1 MIPTVIPTVMTAV
14 QNVSMM
20 TPQPGLTDTMSYWAA
35 TDNRVL
41 LQQPGIGMTTNP
53 AVIMDPTVDSAS
65 RDLLGIT
72 AIPTATP
79 AVTTQPP
86 SKDPQRRG
94 WYTAKPG
101 GGGGFIPFLTPRPQ
115 PAAPVVAVT
124 DLANQPPARV
134 PVKTKET
141 PPPRGARKNL
151 DTPSMTQPGGTTSG
165 PHTGERVA
173 ELPIDDLKKPK
184 GGSWEGKVN
193 FKASSLTTFEGKP
206 AVKVFYKKGSGTSS
220 MPHSDAAGIDLVAQ
234 NKFIKGQ
241 TGAVVAFDV
250 YFDPKQWNF
259 SRGGKMA
266 GFSVGPGVS
275 SGFRHSEDGASHRIM
290 WQSNGGAISY
300 VYPPSKMKQEDPNL
314 KPEGH
319 GVGYFGDKFPAGTL
333 KVGAW
338 NRVEIGVKVNTFT
351 NGKPN
356 PDGKSQLTING
367 VSGVL
372 TNVRW
377 AKSPDLKID
386 SFMYGSFFGGPSPAV
401 VDSVSYIRNFTIHKW
416 KD

>member
-1 MIPTVIPTVMTAV
+1 MSVVN
-14 QNVSMM
+14 NVSMM
-20 TPQPGLTDTMSYWAA
+20 TPQPEDQGAMSYWANSQIFPSETPLA
-35 TDNRVL
+35 TPVA
-41 LQQPGIGMTTNP
+41 ITMTMDP
-53 AVIMDPTVDSAS
+53 ATMDPAMDPTADPA
-65 RDLLGIT
+65 RGLLAAAGT
-72 AIPTATP
+72 QRP
-79 AVTTQPP
+79 ADPA
-86 SKDPQRRG
+86 PQRR
-94 WYTAKPG
+94 YTAKPG
-101 GGGGFIPFLTPRPQ
+101 GGGGFLPFLTPRPK
-115 PAAPVVAVT
+115 PAAPLVADPVVAT
-124 DLANQPPARV
+124 NQPPARV
-134 PVKTKET
+134 PAKSKQA

-151 DTPSMTQPGGTTSG
+151 DPPPMTQTESTGSG

-173 ELPIDDLKKPK
+173 ELPVDDLKKPK

-193 FKASSLTTFEGKP
+193 FKASSLVNFEGKS

-220 MPHSDAAGIDLVAQ
+220 MPHSNAAGVDLVAQ

-241 TGAVVAFDV
+241 TALVVSFEV
-250 YFDPKQWNF
+250 YFDPKNWNF

-266 GFSVGPGVS
+266 GISVGPGVA
-275 SGFRHSEDGASHRIM
+275 SGFRHSVDGASHRIM
-290 WQSNGGAISY
+290 WQAGGGAISY
-300 VYPPSKMKQEDPNL
+300 IYPPAKMKQEDPKL

-333 KVGAW
+333 KVGQW
-338 NRVEIGVKVNTFT
+338 NRIELGVKVNTFT

-377 AKSPDLKID
+377 AARPDIKID
-386 SFMYGSFFGGPSPAV
+386 AFGYGSFFGGPSPAV
-401 VDSVSYIRNFTIHKW
+401 VDSVSYIRNFSVHKW